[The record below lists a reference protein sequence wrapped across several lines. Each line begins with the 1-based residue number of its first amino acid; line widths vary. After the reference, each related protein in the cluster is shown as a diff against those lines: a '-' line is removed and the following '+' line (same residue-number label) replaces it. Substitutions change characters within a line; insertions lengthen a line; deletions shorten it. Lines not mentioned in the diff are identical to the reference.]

1 MSTEI
6 DFPRGG
12 STKLQSSLQTD
23 LKKANKEKR
32 GLKRNSSNIQD
43 PSKDPNGPVD
53 NDNEEYATAFR
64 QNMSVELLAQNM
76 RGLAFVKFI
85 GDIEVILECV
95 DGIRLVLP
103 ADKISRIFNNQMST
117 TKANLNNIFH
127 KGQALAFT
135 VVNEK
140 SGNKPNS
147 NCIVSICPYEINNY
161 LIPSSLLQNTVLNGI
176 VSSIEEKGAII
187 DLGFSSSSVKGFV
200 QAEHLPPYLQLDKL
214 FIGQVALFSVRERPN
229 KETRVIK
236 LTGFVGL
243 DVLDGSDDFDQ
254 KQLMPGTIIQVT
266 PEKNVL
272 NGLFASIKNGQK
284 VYIRKVHLPP
294 RLRLDAPQVLKPF
307 RACVVCVQPNS
318 SVLVLNAHPDIIAL
332 SKLEKRL
339 LPENIKVGSSNT
351 GIVYYIDKMQN
362 LYFNLVEDDDAI
374 QNLITAKCLRINIEN
389 FEDDKYKIGSE
400 HKFRI
405 IGYSPMERLLNVS
418 MKKSDMKQTVFSIEN
433 VVPCAVL
440 NGTIKSIRDTGI
452 IIEFGDGFTG
462 FVCAM
467 HVLDKPVDKW
477 QSRFKKGQKLRC
489 RVLFIDSASNRI
501 MLTSKPSLV
510 KKPGNEKFITTFDKN
525 LEGAVST
532 GVIIKHLEGGS
543 LLIAFF
549 NRITGMGIMRPNELI
564 GLPEAATKI
573 GCCIKVRVQSV
584 DPKRS
589 QMILEQPIHA
599 IGIGVKKQKNTT
611 TNSQKITTNTKL
623 AKPFR
628 IYNAEV
634 IGPWPYGG
642 TSSATT
648 AELLIPGGSVGRL
661 HVSELN
667 NLDEYGEGSCPM
679 QQFLERNTGKMIN
692 IKVLSVSKR
701 KAFPVKG
708 KRLLEE
714 RRKSDRIVECTARC
728 DKLQESR
735 RKLSI
740 LNYRSVF
747 KPGNVVAVFIV
758 SKSSNTTNNVF
769 AEINPDFSAII
780 SRENIKIN
788 SKLDHQNSAISVDDL
803 FDSGELRFGKVIGV
817 NKTNRG
823 RIVVS
828 ELVDASNCVLAE
840 ESVLSNDVIMSE
852 YDNDS
857 TDESDDNTLNE
868 ECDEDEPVEE
878 EENDSG
884 EGSGSAQEF
893 EQILLTNPNSI
904 SHWSSYIQ
912 FMARKSTSKKNY
924 ILGKEVVER
933 ALQTIA
939 FESDNDLS
947 KIWRSYLYLEVLL
960 GNEKS
965 LKECFKRACAAT
977 EPLKTHK
984 YLIDLLKKQPNAEG
998 REMEIRGY
1006 FESLIKK
1013 SNEIEPWFAF
1023 AKHLLQQNDSN
1034 QILQL
1039 LRRAI
1044 QCTDKRK
1051 HLQLIKGFARLEAQY
1066 GDVERSK
1073 TMQELIKN
1081 YKEVGKQIDI
1091 QSLER
1096 ALGVRIEQ
1104 N

>member
-1 MSTEI
+1 MCTEV

-12 STKLQSSLQTD
+12 SSKLQASLQTD
-23 LKKANKEKR
+23 WKEAVKQSR
-32 GLKRNSSNIQD
+32 GLKRNSSNNIQD
-43 PSKDPNGPVD
+43 LSKKTPVE
-53 NDNEEYATAFR
+53 NDDEGYADVFR
-64 QNMSVELLAQNM
+64 QNMSIELLSQNT

-85 GDIEVILECV
+85 GEIDVTLECI
-95 DGIRLVLP
+95 DGIRLTLP
-103 ADKISRIFNNQMST
+103 ADKISRIFNSQMST
-117 TKANLNNIFH
+117 TRANLNNIFH
-127 KGQALAFT
+127 RGQALAFT

-140 SGNKPNS
+140 SGNNVNS
-147 NCIVSICPYEINNY
+147 NCVVSICPYEVNNY

-176 VSSIEEKGAII
+176 VSSIEEKGAIV

-200 QAEHLPPYLQLDKL
+200 QAEHLPSYLQLDKL

-243 DVLDGSDDFDQ
+243 DALDGNDNFDQ
-254 KQLMPGTIIQVT
+254 KQLMPGTIVQVT

-272 NGLFASIKNGQK
+272 NGLFVSIKNGQK
-284 VYIRKVHLPP
+284 AYIRKIHLPP
-294 RLRLDAPQVLKPF
+294 RLRLDSSQVLKPF
-307 RACVVCVQPNS
+307 RACVVCIQPHS
-318 SVLVLNAHPDIIAL
+318 SMLVLNAHPDIIAL

-339 LPENIKVGSSNT
+339 LPDSKFT
-351 GIVYYIDKMQN
+351 
-362 LYFNLVEDDDAI
+362 
-374 QNLITAKCLRINIEN
+374 
-389 FEDDKYKIGSE
+389 IGSE
-400 HKFRI
+400 HSFRV
-405 IGYSPMERLLNVS
+405 IGYSSMERQLNVS
-418 MKKSDMKQTVFSIEN
+418 MKKSDMKQSVFSVETA
-433 VVPCAVL
+433 VPCAKL
-440 NGTIKSIRDTGI
+440 NGTIKSIRDNGI
-452 IIEFGDGFTG
+452 IVEFGDGCTG

-467 HVLDKPVDKW
+467 HVLDKPLEKW
-477 QSRFKKGQKLRC
+477 QTRFKKGQKLLC
-489 RVLFIDSASNRI
+489 RVLFIDSTSNKV
-501 MLTSKPSLV
+501 MLTSKSSLV
-510 KKPGNEKFITTFDKN
+510 KKPGNEKFITNFDRN
-525 LEGAVST
+525 IEGAIST

-549 NRITGMGIMRPNELI
+549 NRITGLMRPNELL
-564 GLPEAATKI
+564 GLPEAETQV

-584 DPKRS
+584 DPTLS
-589 QMILEQPIHA
+589 QMLLEQPIRA
-599 IGIGVKKQKNTT
+599 IGIETKKQKKTLI
-611 TNSQKITTNTKL
+611 TNSQKIISLPKL

-628 IYNAEV
+628 IYTAQV

-648 AELLIPGGSVGRL
+648 AELLLPGGSVGRL
-661 HVSELN
+661 HVCELN
-667 NLDEYGEGSCPM
+667 DLSDYSEGSFPM
-679 QQFLERNTGKMIN
+679 QLFLEQNTGKTIN

-747 KPGNVVAVFIV
+747 NPGNVVAVFIV
-758 SKSSNTTNNVF
+758 SKSSNTTNHIF
-769 AEINPDFSAII
+769 AEINPDFTAII

-788 SKLDHQNSAISVDDL
+788 SKLDLQNSEVSIDDM
-803 FDSGELRFGKVIGV
+803 FDNGELRFGKVIGV

-823 RIVVS
+823 RIVVL
-828 ELVDASNCVLAE
+828 ELVDASNCVLDEEPTKNETIKVTAE
-840 ESVLSNDVIMSE
+840 YKD
-852 YDNDS
+852 DS
-857 TDESDDNTLNE
+857 SDGNTLIEDSDDD
-868 ECDEDEPVEE
+868 DETVEE
-878 EENDSG
+878 EESEIA
-884 EGSGSAQEF
+884 EGSGSAREF
-893 EQILLTNPNSI
+893 EQILLTSPNSI
-904 SHWSSYIQ
+904 SHWIGYIM

-924 ILGKEVVER
+924 TLGKDVAER
-933 ALQTIA
+933 ALKTIA
-939 FESDNDLS
+939 FESDNDLNR
-947 KIWRSYLYLEVLL
+947 IWRAYLHLEVLL

-977 EPLKTHK
+977 DPLKTHK

-998 REMEIRGY
+998 REMEIRRY

-1013 SNEIEPWFAF
+1013 SNEIEAWFAF
-1023 AKHLLQQNDSN
+1023 ARHLLQQNDSI

-1044 QCTDKRK
+1044 QCTEKRK
-1051 HLQLIKGFARLEAQY
+1051 HLQLIKGFARLEAQF

-1081 YKEVGKQIDI
+1081 YKEVGKQIDV

-1096 ALGVRIEQ
+1096 ALGARIEQ

>member
-1 MSTEI
+1 
-6 DFPRGG
+6 
-12 STKLQSSLQTD
+12 
-23 LKKANKEKR
+23 
-32 GLKRNSSNIQD
+32 
-43 PSKDPNGPVD
+43 
-53 NDNEEYATAFR
+53 
-64 QNMSVELLAQNM
+64 
-76 RGLAFVKFI
+76 
-85 GDIEVILECV
+85 
-95 DGIRLVLP
+95 
-103 ADKISRIFNNQMST
+103 
-117 TKANLNNIFH
+117 
-127 KGQALAFT
+127 
-135 VVNEK
+135 
-140 SGNKPNS
+140 
-147 NCIVSICPYEINNY
+147 
-161 LIPSSLLQNTVLNGI
+161 
-176 VSSIEEKGAII
+176 
-187 DLGFSSSSVKGFV
+187 
-200 QAEHLPPYLQLDKL
+200 
-214 FIGQVALFSVRERPN
+214 
-229 KETRVIK
+229 
-236 LTGFVGL
+236 
-243 DVLDGSDDFDQ
+243 
-254 KQLMPGTIIQVT
+254 
-266 PEKNVL
+266 
-272 NGLFASIKNGQK
+272 
-284 VYIRKVHLPP
+284 
-294 RLRLDAPQVLKPF
+294 
-307 RACVVCVQPNS
+307 
-318 SVLVLNAHPDIIAL
+318 
-332 SKLEKRL
+332 
-339 LPENIKVGSSNT
+339 
-351 GIVYYIDKMQN
+351 MQN
-362 LYFNLVEDDDAI
+362 LYFNLVEDDDGS

-389 FEDDKYKIGSE
+389 FEADKFKIGSE

-467 HVLDKPVDKW
+467 HILDKPVDKW

-549 NRITGMGIMRPNELI
+549 NRITGIMRPNELI

-599 IGIGVKKQKNTT
+599 IGIGVNKQKKTLT

-667 NLDEYGEGSCPM
+667 NLDECGEGSCPM

-788 SKLDHQNSAISVDDL
+788 SKLDHQNSAINVDDL

-823 RIVVS
+823 RIVLL
-828 ELVDASNCVLAE
+828 ELVDASNCDLHE
-840 ESVLSNDVIMSE
+840 ESTKNLSNDVIMSE
-852 YDNDS
+852 YDNNS
-857 TDESDDNTLNE
+857 TDESDDNTINE
-868 ECDEDEPVEE
+868 ECDDDDDEPEEE
-878 EENDSG
+878 EENEIG
-884 EGSGSAQEF
+884 EESGSAQEF

-904 SHWSSYIQ
+904 SHWISYIQ

-960 GNEKS
+960 GNEES

-1006 FESLIKK
+1006 FESFIKK

-1044 QCTDKRK
+1044 QCTGKRK
-1051 HLQLIKGFARLEAQY
+1051 HLQLIKGFARLEAQH